1 MQSNRRGSQ
10 NQDEL
15 LLNKEPEV
23 DESKRHRVAERA
35 MNKTMLRARGLLE
48 RAEQE
53 RGGGM
58 SGRGQ
63 EDSQERLPRQKGGLT
78 RACSGGREANLV

>member
-15 LLNKEPEV
+15 LLNKESKV

-48 RAEQE
+48 RAEQYNA
-53 RGGGM
+53 
-58 SGRGQ
+58 
-63 EDSQERLPRQKGGLT
+63 PR
-78 RACSGGREANLV
+78 N